1 MKYVITGGAGN
12 TSKPITMALL
22 KAGHQVTVISRNKN
36 NLEELSA
43 AGASTVIGSVED
55 AAFLTE
61 ALLQLQFTGHAV
73 KYIAGDERSGEDIAK
88 VLGTAAGKPDLRWIM
103 FTDEQT
109 LQGMLQAGLPH
120 EIAARYVEMGGSLRS
135 GKMTED

>member
-22 KAGHQVTVISRNKN
+22 KAGHQVTVIGRNKN

-88 VLGTAAGKPDLRWIM
+88 ILGTAAGKPDLRWIM

-109 LQGMLQAGLPH
+109 LQGYAP
-120 EIAARYVEMGGSLRS
+120 GGPSA
-135 GKMTED
+135 